1 MHQQL
6 ILSKTNNKVIAIE
19 YFKHEGYHNV
29 NCISKKLGYRNNRY
43 SRRRRCIPEFLLVK
57 RVRLVGEVWTNTM
70 VQQAQ
75 RFHLLLRWTAPQRFG
90 SPSTIRI
97 LRGGIRSLS
106 TTIRGTTHNGIGGSR
121 TASSDHTRVQP
132 PQRRLGS
139 KDQRVTSSQTFNFH
153 ESSWRAHRCTK
164 CKRQEHKCSNPS
176 LSNSNKATNSYGGIR
191 EEEQRGDAPRTPRS
205 RSTRF
210 PSLRGEM
217 DWWKCRSRSPLSN
230 PSKICKNH
238 GRNWEGAS
246 FPRSTMVGER
256 GESRACSRKKKG
268 RGIYTPSTILA
279 VTAA

>member
-1 MHQQL
+1 MNRHNG
-6 ILSKTNNKVIAIE
+6 STTTKVSPSSPMNRTTKAW
-19 YFKHEGYHNV
+19 FTFH
-29 NCISKKLGYRNNRY
+29 YRN
-43 SRRRRCIPEFLLVK
+43 SFEAESGAFQQQSGAQPTMGLGAPE
-57 RVRLVGEVWTNTM
+57 R
-70 VQQAQ
+70 
-75 RFHLLLRWTAPQRFG
+75 P
-90 SPSTIRI
+90 P
-97 LRGGIRSLS
+97 

-139 KDQRVTSSQTFNFH
+139 KDPRVTSSQTFNFH

-176 LSNSNKATNSYGGIR
+176 LSNSNKATNAYGGIR

-238 GRNWEGAS
+238 GR
-246 FPRSTMVGER
+246 
-256 GESRACSRKKKG
+256 K
-268 RGIYTPSTILA
+268 
-279 VTAA
+279 